1 MAPAPAQR
9 GPVLGLCF
17 DGQARADQARSHE
30 TGMELFGQRPA
41 HEHGGVQLVRR
52 GSRSAATIQSGG
64 GKRPCNERPSRPR
77 ARRWATRA
85 SVPNRPSTEAAGGR
99 QSPQRLYAQAHQQV
113 RQSGHVSGA
122 GSSPRVLSS
131 APASTLTG
139 RGARNRALA
148 SRGTTSGW
156 PGGASWPPAPPRKAR
171 RRRPPG
177 SNRSSPPPPRSQ
189 RTSRRPRLRCR
200 RRLWPPRARP
210 PEIAGGPPCAE
221 SEPARP
227 EHLYTRSER
236 FHCSQG
242 RLPAADLGRHVPG
255 HHLEVRATALH
266 LPPAHTRPGTGGPGG
281 R

>member
-1 MAPAPAQR
+1 M
-9 GPVLGLCF
+9 G
-17 DGQARADQARSHE
+17 HE
-30 TGMELFGQRPA
+30 
-41 HEHGGVQLVRR
+41 GVV
-52 GSRSAATIQSGG
+52 
-64 GKRPCNERPSRPR
+64 
-77 ARRWATRA
+77 
-85 SVPNRPSTEAAGGR
+85 
-99 QSPQRLYAQAHQQV
+99 PQRLYAQAHQQV

-122 GSSPRVLSS
+122 GELAESTELRPGQHPDRKGGQEPGAGFSGHNERLAGRRQLGRQRRREKPVGDAHPAATGPVPRL
-131 APASTLTG
+131 
-139 RGARNRALA
+139 
-148 SRGTTSGW
+148 
-156 PGGASWPPAPPRKAR
+156 PAPKGH
-171 RRRPPG
+171 PG
-177 SNRSSPPPPRSQ
+177 DHGFDAGGDFGRQGRV
-189 RTSRRPRLRCR
+189 
-200 RRLWPPRARP
+200 P